1 MDTLNNKKPDEQA
14 TRQATLFDLGEPE
27 SGGAADR
34 LEPGGGIPRLKVA
47 DRHQVRFREFAW
59 NDLLPEGHQARV
71 VWDYVESV
79 DMGPLYEKIEA
90 VEGRPGRPPI
100 DPKILLAL
108 WLYATLRAVGSAREL
123 DRRCDKN
130 LGELPFQWICGDVSV
145 NYHTLADFRT
155 AHVEFLDDLLTKSVA
170 VLMKEGLVDL
180 DRVAQDGMRVRGSAG
195 ASSFRRGETLERCMK
210 DAKNQVEKLKAELE
224 ADPSASNRRQR
235 AARERAARERA
246 ERIGRALEQLP
257 EIEAKKKAKDR
268 KKARSSTTDA
278 DARVMKMGDGG
289 FRASYNVQFATD
301 TKSQVITGVDVNN
314 SGGDQGQMAPMVD
327 QHEQRYQQTPK
338 GMLVDGGFVKK
349 EDIEK
354 VSEPNGNTTVYAP
367 VMQSKSDKR
376 DPHTPREDDSPV
388 IAEWR
393 RRMATDEAKLI
404 YRDRASSAECV
415 NAIARN
421 RGLQQF
427 RVRGRP
433 KVLAVVL
440 FYVLAHN
447 LMRAVALRAVEETKA
462 A

>member
-1 MDTLNNKKPDEQA
+1 MNTQSNKNPEEQA
-14 TRQATLFDLGEPE
+14 AQQAMLFDLGTPE
-27 SGGAADR
+27 SGGTTERRKAV
-34 LEPGGGIPRLKVA
+34 GGIPRLKVA

-59 NDLLPEGHQARV
+59 NDLLPQGHQARV
-71 VWDYVESV
+71 VWDYVENV
-79 DMGPLYEKIEA
+79 DLGPLYQKIDA

-108 WLYATLRAVGSAREL
+108 WIYATLRAIGSAREL
-123 DRRCDKN
+123 DRRCDPN
-130 LGELPFQWICGDVSV
+130 TGELPFQWICGDVRV

-195 ASSFRRGETLERCMK
+195 ASSFRRGETLERCLK
-210 DAKNQVEKLKAELE
+210 DAKNQVETLKAELD
-224 ADPSASNRRQR
+224 ADPSAGNRRQR

-246 ERIGRALEQLP
+246 QRIGRALEQLP

-268 KKARSSTTDA
+268 KKARASTTDA

-301 TKSQVITGVDVNN
+301 TKSQVITGADVSN
-314 SGGDQGQMAPMVD
+314 SGGDQGQMAPMVE
-327 QHEQRYQQTPK
+327 QHEQRYQQTPSE
-338 GMLVDGGFVKK
+338 MLVDGGYVKK
-349 EDIEK
+349 EDIDE
-354 VSEPNGNTTVYAP
+354 VSEPVGSTTVYAP
-367 VMQSKSDKR
+367 VMQSKSDNR
-376 DPHTPREDDSPV
+376 DPHTPRDDDSPAV
-388 IAEWR
+388 AAWR
-393 RRMATDEAKLI
+393 VRMETDEAKLI
-404 YRDRASSAECV
+404 YRDRASTAECV

-427 RVRGRP
+427 CVRGRP

-440 FYVLAHN
+440 LYALTHN
-447 LMRAVALRAVEETKA
+447 VMRMVALRAAAEAKA
-462 A
+462 V